1 MNKTEKGKIKML
13 YAQIMAGGIGKRMGN
28 VPLPKQFLMLGSKPI
43 IAHTIEKFT
52 LHEEFELILV
62 SVPTDW
68 ISYTEDILK
77 KYGISDN
84 RIRIISGGAERNDT
98 LDNALK
104 YIEEHGKGGIDD
116 LLITHDAV
124 RPFITRRIIK
134 DNITA
139 LEHYDAADT
148 VIPAFDTI
156 VEGENGEIS
165 SIPVRDMMYQGH
177 TPQSFRISSLKESLG
192 KLTIE
197 ERQKLSDSAKIML
210 LDGKKIKMVE
220 SEVFNIKITTP
231 YDLTIAN
238 AILENIH

>member
-1 MNKTEKGKIKML
+1 MI

-43 IAHTIEKFT
+43 IVHTIEKFI
-52 LHEEFELILV
+52 LHTEFELILV
-62 SVPTDW
+62 SVPEDW

-77 KYGISDN
+77 KHAVTDE
-84 RIRIISGGAERNDT
+84 RLRVISGGAERNDT

-104 YIEEHGKGGIDD
+104 YIEQNKALTDED

-124 RPFITRRIIK
+124 RPFITRRIIE
-134 DNITA
+134 DNIKA
-139 LEHYDAADT
+139 LEDYDAADT
-148 VIPAFDTI
+148 VIAAFDTI
-156 VEGENGEIS
+156 VEGKDGEVS
-165 SIPVRDMMYQGH
+165 NIPVRDLMYQGH
-177 TPQSFRISSLKESLG
+177 TPQSFRINSLKESLS
-192 KLTIE
+192 KLSIE
-197 ERQKLSDSAKIML
+197 KRQELSDSAKIML
-210 LDGKKIKMVE
+210 LDGKKVKMVD

>member
-1 MNKTEKGKIKML
+1 MI

-43 IAHTIEKFT
+43 IVHTIEKFI
-52 LHEEFELILV
+52 LHAEFELILV
-62 SVPTDW
+62 SVPSDW
-68 ISYTEDILK
+68 MSYTEDVLQ
-77 KYGISDN
+77 KYGVSDK

-104 YIEEHGKGGIDD
+104 YIDEHTVTQEDD

-124 RPFITRRIIK
+124 RPFITRRIIQ
-134 DNITA
+134 DNIKA
-139 LEHYDAADT
+139 LQDYDAADT

-156 VEGENGEIS
+156 VEGQAGEVL
-165 SIPVRDMMYQGH
+165 SIPVRDLMYQGH
-177 TPQSFRISSLKESLG
+177 TPQSFKISSLKESLS
-192 KLTIE
+192 KLSID

-210 LDGKKIKMVE
+210 LDGKKVKMVD
-220 SEVFNIKITTP
+220 SEISNIKITTP

>member
-1 MNKTEKGKIKML
+1 MI

-43 IAHTIEKFT
+43 IVHTIEKFI
-52 LHEEFELILV
+52 LHAEFELILV
-62 SVPTDW
+62 SVPSDW
-68 ISYTEDILK
+68 MSYTEDVLQ
-77 KYGISDN
+77 KYGVSDK

-104 YIEEHGKGGIDD
+104 YIDEHTVTQEDD

-124 RPFITRRIIK
+124 RPFITRRIIQ
-134 DNITA
+134 DNIKA
-139 LEHYDAADT
+139 LQDYDAADT

-156 VEGENGEIS
+156 VEGKAGEVL
-165 SIPVRDMMYQGH
+165 SIPVRDLMYQGH
-177 TPQSFRISSLKESLG
+177 TPQSFKISSLKESLS
-192 KLTIE
+192 KLSIE

-210 LDGKKIKMVE
+210 LDGKKVKMVD
-220 SEVFNIKITTP
+220 SEISNIKITTP

>member
-1 MNKTEKGKIKML
+1 MI
-13 YAQIMAGGIGKRMGN
+13 YAQIMAGGVGKRMGN

-43 IAHTIEKFT
+43 IIHTIEKFI
-52 LHEEFELILV
+52 LHAEFELILV

-68 ISYTEDILK
+68 ISYTEDIVK
-77 KYGISDN
+77 KYGVSDS

-98 LDNALK
+98 LDNALR
-104 YIEEHGKGGIDD
+104 YIEEHGGNGVDD

-124 RPFITRRIIK
+124 RPFITRRIIE
-134 DNITA
+134 DNIKA
-139 LEHYDAADT
+139 LKDYDAADT
-148 VIPAFDTI
+148 VIAAFDTI
-156 VEGENGEIS
+156 VERKDGEIS
-165 SIPVRDMMYQGH
+165 AIPVRDLMNQGH
-177 TPQSFRISSLKESLG
+177 TPQSFRISSLKESLA
-192 KLTIE
+192 KLTIK

-210 LDGKKIKMVE
+210 LDGKKVKMVE

>member
-1 MNKTEKGKIKML
+1 MI
-13 YAQIMAGGIGKRMGN
+13 YAQIMAGGVGKRMGN

-43 IAHTIEKFT
+43 IIHTIEKFI
-52 LHEEFELILV
+52 LHAEFELILV

-68 ISYTEDILK
+68 ISYTEDIVK
-77 KYGISDN
+77 KYGVSDS

-98 LDNALK
+98 LDKALR
-104 YIEEHGKGGIDD
+104 YIEEHGGNGVDD

-124 RPFITRRIIK
+124 RPFITRRIIE
-134 DNITA
+134 DNIKA
-139 LEHYDAADT
+139 LKDYDAADT
-148 VIPAFDTI
+148 VIAAFDTI
-156 VEGENGEIS
+156 VEGKDGEIS
-165 SIPVRDMMYQGH
+165 SIPVRDLMYQGH
-177 TPQSFRISSLKESLG
+177 TPQSFRISSLKESLA
-192 KLTIE
+192 KLTIK

-210 LDGKKIKMVE
+210 LDGKKVKMVE

>member
-1 MNKTEKGKIKML
+1 MI

-43 IAHTIEKFT
+43 IVHTIEKFI
-52 LHEEFELILV
+52 LQSEFELILV
-62 SVPTDW
+62 SVPQDW
-68 ISYTEDILK
+68 ISYTEDVLK
-77 KYGISDN
+77 KYNILDN

-104 YIEEHGKGGIDD
+104 YIEENTETHEND

-124 RPFITRRIIK
+124 RPFITRRIIE
-134 DNITA
+134 DNINA
-139 LEHYDAADT
+139 LQNYDAVDT

-156 VEGENGEIS
+156 VEGKNSEVL
-165 SIPVRDMMYQGH
+165 SIPVRDFMYQGH
-177 TPQSFRISSLKESLG
+177 TPQSFKISSLKESLS
-192 KLTIE
+192 KLSIK
-197 ERQKLSDSAKIML
+197 ERQELSDSAKIML
-210 LDGKKIKMVE
+210 LDGKKVRMVD
-220 SEVFNIKITTP
+220 SETSNIKITTP

>member
-1 MNKTEKGKIKML
+1 MI

-28 VPLPKQFLMLGSKPI
+28 VPLPKQYLMLGTKPI
-43 IAHTIEKFT
+43 IVHTIEKFI
-52 LHEEFELILV
+52 LHTEFELILV
-62 SVPTDW
+62 SVPSDW

-77 KYGISDN
+77 KYGVSDA
-84 RIRIISGGAERNDT
+84 RLRIISGGAERNDT

-104 YIEEHGKGGIDD
+104 YIENYQELQDDD

-124 RPFITRRIIK
+124 RPFVTRRIIE
-134 DNITA
+134 DNIKA
-139 LEHYDAADT
+139 LSDHEAADT

-156 VEGENGEIS
+156 VEGKNGEVS
-165 SIPVRDMMYQGH
+165 AIPVRDLMYQGH
-177 TPQSFRISSLKESLG
+177 TPQSFRINSLKESLS
-192 KLTIE
+192 KLSVE

-210 LDGKKIKMVE
+210 LDGKKVKMVE
-220 SEVFNIKITTP
+220 SEVSNIKITTP